1 MSGFSAAA
9 RDGSDKLSPAQLD
22 QMPEQAHPDRS
33 GVRVNP
39 VDRRG
44 RRISS
49 SVLNAAEEIG
59 LRALRHAERLLID
72 PAVAAN
78 LLEEAAATVSRVMSA
93 RAMSQSPIRD
103 LHSYLFRAFL
113 RRVNKRQKRELFL
126 AESFRIHAR
135 EAPKSVDPRSSI
147 ENKILIDEF
156 LMQCD
161 PTTRDIFWR
170 RIVGFSWK
178 EIGWSYRI
186 SSHAAESRFNQ
197 TFQKARRRLGL
208 R

>member
-1 MSGFSAAA
+1 MA
-9 RDGSDKLSPAQLD
+9 
-22 QMPEQAHPDRS
+22 EQAHPDRG

-44 RRISS
+44 RQISPA
-49 SVLNAAEEIG
+49 VLNAAEEIG
-59 LRALRHAERLLID
+59 RRALRHAERLLID

-78 LLEEAAATVSRVMSA
+78 LLEEAAATVSRAMNA
-93 RAMSQSPIRD
+93 KAMSQRPIRD

-113 RRVNKRQKRELFL
+113 RRINKRQQRQWSL
-126 AESFRIHAR
+126 AESARIQVR
-135 EAPKSVDPRSSI
+135 EASNSVDPRSSI

-156 LMQCD
+156 LTQCD
-161 PTTRDIFWR
+161 PTTRDMFWR

-197 TFQKARRRLGL
+197 TFQKVRRRLGL

>member
-1 MSGFSAAA
+1 MAE
-9 RDGSDKLSPAQLD
+9 K
-22 QMPEQAHPDRS
+22 AHPNEG

-44 RRISS
+44 RVINPA
-49 SVLNAAEEIG
+49 VLNAAEEIG
-59 LRALRHAERLLID
+59 RRALRHAERQLID

-78 LLEEAAATVSRVMSA
+78 LLEEAAATVSRAMSA
-93 RAMSQSPIRD
+93 KAISQPPIKD
-103 LHSYLFRAFL
+103 LQSYLFRAFL
-113 RRVNKRQKRELFL
+113 RRVNKKHKRELSL
-126 AESFRIHAR
+126 ADSLRIHAR
-135 EAPKSVDPRSSI
+135 EVPNSVDPRTSI

-161 PTTRDIFWR
+161 PTTRDMLWR

-186 SSHAAESRFNQ
+186 SSHAAESKFNQ
-197 TFQKARRRLGL
+197 AFQKARRRLGL

>member
-1 MSGFSAAA
+1 MA
-9 RDGSDKLSPAQLD
+9 RTNFAGQWDPMAEKANPNRG
-22 QMPEQAHPDRS
+22 

-44 RRISS
+44 RPISPA
-49 SVLNAAEEIG
+49 VLNAAEEIG
-59 LRALRHAERLLID
+59 RRALLHAERQLMD

-78 LLEEAAATVSRVMSA
+78 LLEEAAATVSRAMSA
-93 RAMSQSPIRD
+93 REMSQHPIRD

-113 RRVNKRQKRELFL
+113 RRVNKRHKRDLSL
-126 AESFRIHAR
+126 ADSLRIYAR
-135 EAPKSVDPRSSI
+135 GVPNSVDPRRLI

-161 PTTRDIFWR
+161 ADTRDMLWR

-178 EIGWSYRI
+178 EIGMSYGV

-197 TFQKARRRLGL
+197 TFQKVRRRLGL

>member
-1 MSGFSAAA
+1 MAE
-9 RDGSDKLSPAQLD
+9 K
-22 QMPEQAHPDRS
+22 AHPNEG

-44 RRISS
+44 RVINPA
-49 SVLNAAEEIG
+49 VLNAAEEIG
-59 LRALRHAERLLID
+59 RRALRHAERQLID

-78 LLEEAAATVSRVMSA
+78 LLEEAAATVSRAMSA
-93 RAMSQSPIRD
+93 KAVSQPPIKD
-103 LHSYLFRAFL
+103 LQSYLFRAFL
-113 RRVNKRQKRELFL
+113 RRVNKRHKRELSL
-126 AESFRIHAR
+126 AESFQAHAR
-135 EAPKSVDPRSSI
+135 EAPDSVNPRPSI

-161 PTTRDIFWR
+161 PATRDMFWR

-178 EIGWSYRI
+178 EIGVSYGV

-197 TFQKARRRLGL
+197 TFQKVRRRLGL